1 MAPVPGG
8 HDPLVV
14 TPEQA
19 VADVRSGHRVFV
31 QGIAATPTLLTAA
44 LAEHGKQVHCL
55 KTYLVPGSVI
65 CVFVS
70 ADVVLVIS

>member
-44 LAEHGKQVHCL
+44 LAEHGKQEQL
-55 KTYLVPGSVI
+55 KDVSVYQ
-65 CVFVS
+65 
-70 ADVVLVIS
+70 LHTEG